1 MDTMC
6 WLRLLVLLTLLLR
19 VLVMNVLHMDMRP
32 KLLVLDA
39 LLPQPP
45 VLATLRLKLLVL
57 VAELVELALPRPT
70 AFRRLAAV
78 LALSLS

>member
-32 KLLVLDA
+32 KLLVLDGV
-39 LLPQPP
+39 LPQPP
-45 VLATLRLKLLVL
+45 VLNVLRLKLLVL
-57 VAELVELALPRPT
+57 VAELVELALLRPT

>member
-57 VAELVELALPRPT
+57 VAELVELALLRPT

>member
-45 VLATLRLKLLVL
+45 VLNILRLKLLVL
-57 VAELVELALPRPT
+57 VAELVELALLRPT

>member
-39 LLPQPP
+39 LLPQLP
-45 VLATLRLKLLVL
+45 VLDTLRLKLLVL

-70 AFRRLAAV
+70 AFRCLAAV